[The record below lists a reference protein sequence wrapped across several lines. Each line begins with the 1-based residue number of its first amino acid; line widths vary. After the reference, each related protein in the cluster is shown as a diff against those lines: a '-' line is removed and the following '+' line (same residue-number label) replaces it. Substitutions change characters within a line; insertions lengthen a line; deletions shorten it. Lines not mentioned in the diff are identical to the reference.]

1 MSVKN
6 AAYPQQLGS
15 GPSAPHYT
23 SNYASQYDPGPSP
36 SDALVS
42 RSHRSIAQDPNGYH
56 TQNTVETVYD
66 PTCNYHHPIAPSLD
80 SRVGGGPMYHTD
92 PYGGYSTIQIPYCQP
107 PGAVAPH
114 GVTSHKPGG
123 YASEGRSLYGGQQ
136 SDDDYQ
142 RHNAERNR
150 REGRAQDRF
159 GQRDQPA
166 SKMMEFFLDGERIYF
181 DVLQRYLCK
190 FLGPEASFRPAEFK
204 VCTAD
209 I

>member
-6 AAYPQQLGS
+6 TAYPQQLGS
-15 GPSAPHYT
+15 GPSAPYYT
-23 SNYASQYDPGPSP
+23 GPSP

-42 RSHRSIAQDPNGYH
+42 RSHRSIAHDPKGYH
-56 TQNTVETVYD
+56 TQDTIETIHD
-66 PTCNYHHPIAPSLD
+66 PTCNHHHTIASSL
-80 SRVGGGPMYHTD
+80 SRRVGGGPMYHTD
-92 PYGGYSTIQIPYCQP
+92 PYGGYSTSQIPYSQP

-114 GVTSHKPGG
+114 GVTSHTPGG
-123 YASEGRSLYGGQQ
+123 YASGGRSLYGGQQ

-142 RHNAERNR
+142 RHNADRNR

-166 SKMMEFFLDGERIYF
+166 PKMMVFFLDGERIYF
-181 DVLQRYLCK
+181 DVLQRDLCK
-190 FLGPEASFRPAEFK
+190 FLGPEVFFRPAKIK